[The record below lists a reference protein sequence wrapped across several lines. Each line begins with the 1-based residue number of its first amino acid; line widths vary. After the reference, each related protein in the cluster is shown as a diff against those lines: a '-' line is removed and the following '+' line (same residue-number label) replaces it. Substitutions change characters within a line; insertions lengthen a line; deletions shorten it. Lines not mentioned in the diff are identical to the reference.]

1 MKRHRAKG
9 LQMSD
14 LYELDLRLLAELR
27 VNPRRT
33 NLELAARLPLS
44 HSAISRRIARL
55 EREGVLRGYRAE
67 VDPFSVGLTIR
78 AFVGVQRDPKVSVD
92 LIGRDLRAIEA
103 VTGCWI
109 VTEEQD
115 FFLDVSARDMAHF
128 SDVLLNHIQKVSGVV
143 ATRIIFVLADVTA
156 LEQPNL

>member
-1 MKRHRAKG
+1 MG
-9 LQMSD
+9 D
-14 LYELDLRLLAELR
+14 LDELDLRLLAELR
-27 VNPRRT
+27 MNARLT

-67 VDPFSVGLTIR
+67 VDPSAVGLTIR
-78 AFVGVQRDPKVSVD
+78 AFVGVQRDPKASVD
-92 LIGRDLRAIEA
+92 LIGQDLRAIEA
-103 VTGCWI
+103 VAGCWI
-109 VTEEQD
+109 VTGEQD

-143 ATRIIFVLADVTA
+143 ATRSIFVLADVTA
-156 LEQPNL
+156 SGQPNVQHPRR